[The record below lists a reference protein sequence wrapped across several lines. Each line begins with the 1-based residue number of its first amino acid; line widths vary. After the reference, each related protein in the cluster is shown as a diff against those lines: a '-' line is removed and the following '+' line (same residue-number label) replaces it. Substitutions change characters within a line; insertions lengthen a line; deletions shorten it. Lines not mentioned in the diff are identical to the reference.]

1 MIIPPLRIVLSG
13 GGIRSIAHS
22 GALKKLE
29 EAGLLV
35 AVKEYIGVSAG
46 ALIAFFI
53 AIGYSIS
60 QSVAFSKRLD
70 WGSIRTLEPED
81 MLSFFENYGLDTGAN
96 LQRLLESLLR
106 HKGFSSTLTYK
117 QLREQL
123 PGAPSLRVFAA
134 DLCTIEPREFS
145 EKKTPDVM
153 LITSLMASM
162 CVPGYFVPIKDPETG
177 HLLIDGGAFDD
188 FPLSFLTMDEQ
199 ELSLGIT
206 FSKDHLKLKS
216 IGTIYEYFQQI
227 YACFS
232 LPRTLNILNKNKDKI
247 IIVPCGE
254 YPMMDFEAS
263 VENKERLIQLGYEAV
278 TAFLNGTNKPT
289 IKRRYSV
296 S

>member
-29 EAGLLV
+29 EAGLLI

-46 ALIAFFI
+46 ALIAFAI
-53 AIGYSIS
+53 AIGYTIP
-60 QSVAFSKRLD
+60 QTVIFSKRLD
-70 WGSIRTLEPED
+70 FGSVRTLEPED
-81 MLSFFENYGLDTGAN
+81 MFSFFENYGLDTGAN
-96 LQRLLESLLR
+96 LQRLLESLLKHR
-106 HKGFSSTLTYK
+106 GLSPTLTYK

-123 PGAPSLRVFAA
+123 PTAPSLRVFAA
-134 DLCTIEPREFS
+134 DLCTIQPREFS
-145 EKKTPDVM
+145 EKKTPNVP

-177 HLLIDGGAFDD
+177 HLLIDGGALDD
-188 FPLSFLTMDEQ
+188 FPLSFLPVE
-199 ELSLGIT
+199 EREASLGIT

-216 IGTIYEYFQQI
+216 IDTMYEYFQQT

-232 LPRTLNILNKNKDKI
+232 LPRTLDIINKNKDKI
-247 IIVPCGE
+247 IIIPCGE
-254 YPMMDFEAS
+254 YPMLDFEAS
-263 VENKERLIQLGYEAV
+263 VETKERLIRLGYEAALSFV
-278 TAFLNGTNKPT
+278 NGTNKPV